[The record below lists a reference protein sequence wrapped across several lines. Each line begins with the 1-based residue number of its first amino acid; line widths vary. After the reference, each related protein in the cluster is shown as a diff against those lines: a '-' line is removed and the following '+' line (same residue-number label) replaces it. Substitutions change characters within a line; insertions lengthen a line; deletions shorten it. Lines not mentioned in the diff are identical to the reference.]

1 MNTYTFFITSFIII
15 LIPGTGVIYTIS
27 VGVSKGKKASILAAF
42 GCTAGIILHLCISI
56 ALSSLLVKMSSS
68 AFTIIKLLGAL
79 YLLYLGVGM
88 MLSKTKLKLE
98 NAKLE
103 NNPVPIV
110 CRGILINL
118 LNPKLT
124 LFFFS
129 FLPQYVNSNGKNYVI
144 ESLTYGLAFMIL
156 TLIVFMGYG
165 ILGGTAK
172 KLIISS
178 PKRINLLQKFFGII
192 FIVFAVQLALS
203 PF

>member
-42 GCTAGIILHLCISI
+42 GCTAGIIPHLCISI

>member
-27 VGVSKGKKASILAAF
+27 VGISKGKKASILAAF
-42 GCTAGIILHLCISI
+42 GCTAGIIPHLCISI

-68 AFTIIKLLGAL
+68 AFTIMKLLGAL
-79 YLLYLGVGM
+79 YLLYLGAGM

-110 CRGILINL
+110 WRGILINL

-165 ILGGTAK
+165 ILAGTAK

-192 FIVFAVQLALS
+192 FVVFAVQLALS